1 MSITVIKRNGSK
13 EPLAVEKW
21 QAQVA
26 KVCKGIA
33 DVSQSMIEIKAQP
46 HFYDG
51 ITTEEIDGTTL
62 RAIVNLI
69 DIEHNPDV
77 GHVNYQY
84 VAGKQRLSMLRKD
97 VYGQYDPPHLYDIV
111 KKNVSVGLYTEE
123 LLEWYTEEEWNRMN
137 DFIDHEKDEQ
147 YSYAAI
153 EQLIEKYLVRNR
165 ATKEIYETPQVR
177 YMVAAATVFHKED
190 PQSSRMRYIREYY
203 NCASDGLFTLATP
216 VLAGLGTQTKQF
228 SSCVLIRSDD
238 NLDSIFASGE
248 MMAKYASKR
257 AGIGLEI
264 GRLRSLG
271 APIRGGEIQ
280 HTGMIPFLK
289 KWFGD
294 LRSCSQ
300 GGIRNAS
307 ATVFYPIWHLQFDDL
322 IVLKNNQGTEETR
335 VRHMDYGVVLSAFFW
350 RRFRN
355 RENITFFDPNEV
367 PDLYEAFYRNTEL
380 FEQLYVKYEKR
391 KDLRKKTMSAE
402 EVFKSGILKE
412 RTDTGRIYLVFIDNV
427 MNQGP
432 FDPEYHTIYQSNLCC
447 EILLPTKSFRRLDDD
462 TGRIALCTLGSI
474 NWGAFR
480 NPEDMRRA
488 CRILQ
493 RSLCNILDYQDF
505 LSIQSKLSNDELQPL
520 GIGVTNLA
528 YWHAKRSYKYGDNDA
543 LAEVKVW
550 MEHQA
555 FYLTEST
562 IELAKERG
570 RCKDS
575 DRTRYGQ
582 GQFPWERRA
591 QGVNQLTDFAPEL
604 DWEHLRQ
611 EMKTHGVR
619 NATLMAIAPVESSS
633 VVINSTNGI
642 EMPMSLI
649 STKESKAGSLTQ
661 VVPEYNRL
669 KNKYQLMWEQ
679 RDCDGYLKTAA
690 VLAAYVDQSIS
701 TNTFYNPAHF
711 PDRKVPTTLI
721 AKNLMQAHVWGLK
734 TFYYSLINKAG
745 SKAINEATPE
755 VHYNGFYNER
765 EVETSIEEDD
775 CEACK
780 L

>member
-1 MSITVIKRNGSK
+1 
-13 EPLAVEKW
+13 
-21 QAQVA
+21 
-26 KVCKGIA
+26 
-33 DVSQSMIEIKAQP
+33 MIEIKAQLS
-46 HFYDG
+46 FYDG
-51 ITTEEIDGTTL
+51 ITTEEIDEITL
-62 RAIVNLI
+62 RAIVDLI
-69 DIEHNPDV
+69 DVEHNPDI
-77 GHVNYQY
+77 GHTNYQY

-97 VYGQYDPPHLYDIV
+97 VYGSYTPPHLYEIV
-111 KKNVSVGLYTEE
+111 KKNVDTGLYSAE
-123 LLEWYTEEEWNRMN
+123 LLEWYTEDDWNRMN
-137 DFIDHEKDEQ
+137 DMLDHDKDEQ

-153 EQLIEKYLVRNR
+153 EQLIEKYLVKNR
-165 ATKEIYETPQVR
+165 ATKEIYETPQIR
-177 YMVAAATVFHKED
+177 YMVAAATVFHKEE
-190 PQSSRMRYIREYY
+190 PNSTRMRYIKEYY

-216 VLAGLGTQTKQF
+216 VLAGLGTPTKQF
-228 SSCVLIRSDD
+228 SSCVLIRADD
-238 NLDSIFASGE
+238 DLDSIFASGE

-264 GRLRSLG
+264 GRLRPLG
-271 APIRGGEIQ
+271 SPIRGGEIM

-350 RRFRN
+350 RRFKN
-355 RENITFFDPNEV
+355 KEDITFFDPNEV
-367 PDLYEAFYRNTEL
+367 PDLYEAFYRNTAQ
-380 FEQLYVKYEKR
+380 FEELYVRYEKR

-447 EILLPTKSFRRLDDD
+447 EILLPTRSFKRLDDEA
-462 TGRIALCTLGSI
+462 GRIALCTLGSI
-474 NWGAFR
+474 NWGSFR

-505 LSIQSKLSNDELQPL
+505 LSIQSKLSNDEIQPL

-528 YWHAKRSYKYGDNDA
+528 YWHAKRGLKYGEKDA
-543 LAEVKVW
+543 LQEVKSW

-555 FYLTEST
+555 FYLTEAT
-562 IELAKERG
+562 VELAKERG
-570 RCKDS
+570 PCVDS
-575 DRTRYGQ
+575 AKTRYGQ
-582 GQFPWERRA
+582 GTFPWELRA
-591 QGVNQLTDFAPEL
+591 NGVNQLADFKPEL
-604 DWEHLRQ
+604 DWETLRLD
-611 EMKTHGVR
+611 MKQYGVR

-633 VVINSTNGI
+633 VVIDSTNGI

-649 STKESKAGSLTQ
+649 TVKESKAGSFIQ
-661 VVPEYNRL
+661 VVPEYHKL

-679 RDCDGYLKTAA
+679 QDCDGYLKTAA

-701 TNTFYNPAHF
+701 TNTFYNPAHWA
-711 PDRKVPTTLI
+711 DRKVPTTLI
-721 AKNLMQAHVWGLK
+721 IKNLMQAHMWGLK

-745 SKAINEATPE
+745 SKAMAEPTPE
-755 VHYNGFYNER
+755 VHYNGFHNER
-765 EVETSIEEDD
+765 EVETSIDED

>member
-1 MSITVIKRNGSK
+1 MSTINVVKRNGNR
-13 EPLAVEKW
+13 EPMAIEKW
-21 QAQVA
+21 QTQVA
-26 KVCKGIA
+26 KICSGIA
-33 DVSQSMIEIKAQP
+33 DVSQSMVEIKAQL

-51 ITTEEIDGTTL
+51 ITTKDIDGITL
-62 RAIVNLI
+62 RAIVDLI
-69 DIEHNPDV
+69 DVESNPDV
-77 GHVNYQY
+77 GHTNYQY

-97 VYGQYDPPHLYDIV
+97 VYGSYEPPRLYDIV
-111 KKNVSVGLYTEE
+111 KRNVETGLYTPE
-123 LLEWYTEEEWNRMN
+123 LLEWYSEEDWDKMN
-137 DFIDHEKDEQ
+137 TVIDHSRDEQ

-153 EQLIEKYLVRNR
+153 EQLIEKYLVKNR
-165 ATKEIYETPQVR
+165 STKEIYETPQVR
-177 YMVAAATVFHKED
+177 YMVAAATVFHKEE
-190 PQSSRMRYIREYY
+190 PNSARLRYIKEYY

-216 VLAGLGTQTKQF
+216 VLAGLGTPTKQF

-264 GRLRSLG
+264 GRLRPLG
-271 APIRGGEIQ
+271 SPIRGGEIM

-307 ATVFYPIWHLQFDDL
+307 ATVFYPIWHHQFDDL

-350 RRFRN
+350 KRFKN
-355 RENITFFDPNEV
+355 KENITFFDPNQV
-367 PDLYEAFYRNTEL
+367 PELYEAFYSNTPR
-380 FEQLYVKYEKR
+380 FEELYVKYEKR
-391 KDLRKKTMSAE
+391 KDLRTKTMSAD
-402 EVFKSGILKE
+402 EVFRSGILKE

-427 MNQGP
+427 MKQGP

-447 EILLPTKSFRRLDDD
+447 EILLPTKSFNRLDDEE
-462 TGRIALCTLGSI
+462 GRIALCTLGSI

-493 RSLCNILDYQDF
+493 RSLNNILDYQDF
-505 LSIQSKLSNDELQPL
+505 LSIQSKLSNDEIRPL
-520 GIGVTNLA
+520 GIGITNLA
-528 YWHAKRSYKYGDNDA
+528 YWHAKRSLQYGDKDA
-543 LAEVKVW
+543 LAEVKSW

-555 FYLTEST
+555 YYLTEAT
-562 IELAKERG
+562 VELAKERG
-570 RCKDS
+570 ACLHS
-575 DRTRYGQ
+575 DKTRYGQ
-582 GQFPWERRA
+582 GVFPWELRA
-591 QGVNQLTDFAPEL
+591 NGVNELADFAPEL
-604 DWEHLRQ
+604 DWETLRVA
-611 EMKTHGVR
+611 MKEHGVR
-619 NATLMAIAPVESSS
+619 NATLMAVAPVESSS

-649 STKESKAGSLTQ
+649 SVKESKAGSLTQ
-661 VVPEYNRL
+661 VVPEYHKL
-669 KNKYQLMWEQ
+669 KNKYQMMWAQ
-679 RDCDGYLKTAA
+679 TDCAGYLKTAA
-690 VLAAYVDQSIS
+690 VIAAYVDQSIS
-701 TNTFYNPAHF
+701 TNTFYNPAHYA
-711 PDRKVPTTLI
+711 DRKVPTTLI
-721 AKNLMQAHVWGLK
+721 AKNLMQAHMWGLK

-745 SKAINEATPE
+745 SKGQDEAVAPLE
-755 VHYNGFYNER
+755 VIDFDDAE
-765 EVETSIEEDD
+765 D
-775 CEACK
+775 CESCK

>member
-1 MSITVIKRNGSK
+1 MSNITVIKRNGQR
-13 EPLAVEKW
+13 EPLTIEKW
-21 QAQVA
+21 QTQIA
-26 KVCKGIA
+26 KVCSGIA
-33 DVSQSMIEIKAQP
+33 DVSQSMIEIKSQP

-51 ITTEEIDGTTL
+51 ITTREVDEITL
-62 RAIVNLI
+62 RAIVDLI
-69 DIEHNPDV
+69 DVESNPDL
-77 GHVNYQY
+77 GHTNYQY

-97 VYGQYDPPHLYDIV
+97 VYGGYNVPHLYEIV
-111 KKNVSVGLYTEE
+111 KKNVEIGLYTPE
-123 LLEWYTEEEWNRMN
+123 LLQWYNEDDWNKMN
-137 DFIDHEKDEQ
+137 DMLDHEKDEQ

-153 EQLIEKYLVRNR
+153 EQLIEKYLVKNR
-165 ATKEIYETPQVR
+165 ATKEIYETPQIR
-177 YMVAAATVFHKED
+177 YMVAAATVFHREE
-190 PQSSRMRYIREYY
+190 PNTARMRYIKEYY
-203 NCASDGLFTLATP
+203 NAASDGLFTLATP
-216 VLAGLGTQTKQF
+216 VLAGLGTPTKQF

-238 NLDSIFASGE
+238 DLDSIFASGE

-264 GRLRSLG
+264 GRLRPLG
-271 APIRGGEIQ
+271 SPIRGGEIM

-307 ATVFYPIWHLQFDDL
+307 ATVFYPIWHHQFDDL

-350 RRFRN
+350 RRFKN
-355 RENITFFDPNEV
+355 KEDITFFDPNEV
-367 PDLYEAFYRNTEL
+367 PDLYQAFYANTTL
-380 FEQLYVKYEKR
+380 FEELYVKYEKR

-427 MNQGP
+427 QNQGP
-432 FDPEYHTIYQSNLCC
+432 FDPGYHTIYQSNLCC
-447 EILLPTKSFRRLDDD
+447 EILLPTKSFKRLDDEE
-462 TGRIALCTLGSI
+462 GRIALCTLGSI

-505 LSIQSKLSNDELQPL
+505 LSIQSKLSNDEIQPL
-520 GIGVTNLA
+520 GIGITNLA
-528 YWHAKRSYKYGDNDA
+528 YWHAKRSLRYGEKDA
-543 LAEVKVW
+543 LQEVKTW

-555 FYLTEST
+555 FYLTEAT
-562 IELAKERG
+562 VELAKERG
-570 RCKDS
+570 ACTHS
-575 DRTRYGQ
+575 DKTRYGQ
-582 GQFPWERRA
+582 GTFPWELRA
-591 QGVNQLTDFAPEL
+591 KGVNELADFTPEL
-604 DWEHLRQ
+604 DWETLRTQ
-611 EMKTHGVR
+611 MKEYGVR
-619 NATLMAIAPVESSS
+619 NATLMAVAPVESSS

-649 STKESKAGSLTQ
+649 STKESKAGSFVQ
-661 VVPEYNRL
+661 VVPEYHKL
-669 KNKYQLMWEQ
+669 KNKYQMMWEQ
-679 RDCDGYLKTAA
+679 TDCDGYIRTAA
-690 VLAAYVDQSIS
+690 VIAAYVDQSIS

-711 PDRKVPTTLI
+711 ADRKVPTTLI

-745 SKAINEATPE
+745 SKATDDLVQTIAQNYVE
-755 VHYNGFYNER
+755 VDG
-765 EVETSIEEDD
+765 IDDD

>member
-1 MSITVIKRNGSK
+1 MKNITVVKRSGQR
-13 EPLAVEKW
+13 EPLALEKW
-21 QAQVA
+21 QTQIA
-26 KVCKGIA
+26 KVCAGIA
-33 DVSQSMIEIKAQP
+33 DVSQSMIEIRTQL

-51 ITTEEIDGTTL
+51 ITTKEIDGITL
-62 RAIVNLI
+62 RAIVDLI
-69 DIEHNPDV
+69 DVEQNPDV
-77 GHVNYQY
+77 GHTNYQH

-97 VYGQYDPPHLYDIV
+97 VYGSYDPPHLCEIV
-111 KKNVSVGLYTEE
+111 KTNVATGLYTPE
-123 LLEWYTEEEWNRMN
+123 LLEWYSEEDWNRMQGM
-137 DFIDHEKDEQ
+137 IDHAKDEQ

-153 EQLIEKYLVRNR
+153 EQLIEKYLVKNR
-165 ATKEIYETPQVR
+165 STGKIYETPQVR
-177 YMVAAATVFHKED
+177 YMVAAATVFHKEE
-190 PQSSRMRYIREYY
+190 PNTARMRYIKEYY
-203 NCASDGLFTLATP
+203 NAASDGLFTLATP
-216 VLAGLGTQTKQF
+216 VLAGLGTPTKQF

-238 NLDSIFASGE
+238 DLDSIFASGE

-264 GRLRSLG
+264 GRLRPLG
-271 APIRGGEIQ
+271 SPIRGGEIM

-307 ATVFYPIWHLQFDDL
+307 ATVFYPIWHHQFDDL

-350 RRFRN
+350 RRFKHKQ
-355 RENITFFDPNEV
+355 NITFFDPNQV
-367 PDLYEAFYRNTEL
+367 PELYEAFYRDIKL
-380 FEQLYVKYEKR
+380 FEDLYVKYEAR
-391 KDLRKKTMSAE
+391 SDLRKKVMSAE

-447 EILLPTKSFRRLDDD
+447 EILLPTKPFKRLDDSD
-462 TGRIALCTLGSI
+462 GRIALCTLGSI

-505 LSIQSKLSNDELQPL
+505 LSIQSKLSNDEIQPL
-520 GIGVTNLA
+520 GIGITNLA
-528 YWHAKRSYKYGDNDA
+528 YWHAKRSLQYGESDA
-543 LAEVKVW
+543 LAEVKTW

-555 FYLTEST
+555 YYLTEAT
-562 IELAKERG
+562 VELAKERG
-570 RCKDS
+570 ACKDS
-575 DRTRYGQ
+575 HRTWYGK
-582 GQFPWERRA
+582 GIFPWERRA
-591 QGVNQLTDFAPEL
+591 VGVNELANFAPEL
-604 DWEHLRQ
+604 DWEPLR
-611 EMKTHGVR
+611 ELMKTHGVR
-619 NATLMAIAPVESSS
+619 NATLMAVAPVESSS

-649 STKESKAGSLTQ
+649 TVKESKAGSLTQ
-661 VVPEYNRL
+661 VVPEYHKL
-669 KNKYQLMWEQ
+669 KNKYQLMWAQ
-679 RDCDGYLKTAA
+679 KDCIGYLKTAC
-690 VLAAYVDQSIS
+690 VLAAYIDQSIS
-701 TNTFYNPAHF
+701 TNTFYNPAHW

-721 AKNLMQAHVWGLK
+721 ARNLMQAHHWGLK

-745 SKAINEATPE
+745 SKMIKEDAPAAMPE
-755 VHYNGFYNER
+755 IDFDL
-765 EVETSIEEDD
+765 EED

>member
-1 MSITVIKRNGSK
+1 MTQITVVKRSGRK
-13 EPLAVEKW
+13 EPLNLEKW
-21 QAQVA
+21 QSQIA
-26 KVCKGIA
+26 KVCAGIA
-33 DVSQSMIEIKAQP
+33 DVSQSMIEIRTQL

-51 ITTEEIDGTTL
+51 ITTAEIDGITL
-62 RAIVNLI
+62 RAIVDLI
-69 DIEHNPDV
+69 DVEQNPDV
-77 GHVNYQY
+77 GHTNYQY

-97 VYGQYDPPHLYDIV
+97 VYGSYEVPHLYEIV
-111 KKNVSVGLYTEE
+111 KKNIEVGLYTPE
-123 LLEWYTEEEWNRMN
+123 LLEWYTQDDWNRMN
-137 DFIDHEKDEQ
+137 DMLDHAKDEQ

-165 ATKEIYETPQVR
+165 ATKEIYETPQIR
-177 YMVAAATVFHKED
+177 YMVAAATVFHKEE
-190 PQSSRMRYIREYY
+190 PNSARMRYIKEYY
-203 NCASDGLFTLATP
+203 NAASDGLFTLATP
-216 VLAGLGTQTKQF
+216 VLAGLGTPTKQF

-238 NLDSIFASGE
+238 DLDSIFASGE

-271 APIRGGEIQ
+271 SPIRGGEIQ

-307 ATVFYPIWHLQFDDL
+307 ATVFYPIWHHQFDDL

-350 RRFRN
+350 RRFKN
-355 RENITFFDPNEV
+355 KENITFFDPNEV
-367 PDLYEAFYRNTEL
+367 PDLYEAFYRDTKL
-380 FEQLYVKYEKR
+380 FEELYVKYEAR
-391 KDLRKKTMSAE
+391 SDLRKKTMSAE

-432 FDPEYHTIYQSNLCC
+432 FDPEYHAIYQSNLCC
-447 EILLPTKSFRRLDDD
+447 EILLPTRPFKRLDDAK
-462 TGRIALCTLGSI
+462 GRIALCTLGSI

-480 NPEDMRRA
+480 HPEDMRRA

-505 LSIQSKLSNDELQPL
+505 LSIQSQLSNDEIQPL
-520 GIGVTNLA
+520 GIGITNLA
-528 YWHAKRSYKYGDNDA
+528 YWHAKRGFSYGDSDA
-543 LAEVKVW
+543 LGEVKSW

-555 FYLTEST
+555 FYLTEAT
-562 IELAKERG
+562 VELAKERG

-575 DRTRYGQ
+575 DKTWYGR
-582 GQFPWERRA
+582 GTFPWERRA
-591 QGVNQLTDFAPEL
+591 AGVNDLTDFTPEL
-604 DWEHLRQ
+604 NWEGLRA
-611 EMKTHGVR
+611 EMRAWGVR
-619 NATLMAIAPVESSS
+619 NATLMAVAPVESSS

-649 STKESKAGSLTQ
+649 TVKESKAGSLTQ
-661 VVPEYNRL
+661 VVPEYHKL

-679 RDCDGYLKTAA
+679 KDCDGYLKTAA
-690 VLAAYVDQSIS
+690 VIAAYVDQSIS
-701 TNTFYNPAHF
+701 TNTFYNPAHWA
-711 PDRKVPTTLI
+711 DRKVPTTLI
-721 AKNLMQAHVWGLK
+721 AKNLMQAHYWGLK

-745 SKAINEATPE
+745 SKQKSETAPLE
-755 VHYNGFYNER
+755 VIDFDD
-765 EVETSIEEDD
+765 VED

>member
-1 MSITVIKRNGSK
+1 MTKITVIKRDGTK
-13 EPLAVEKW
+13 EPLTIEKW

-51 ITTEEIDGTTL
+51 ITTEEIDGITL
-62 RAIVNLI
+62 RAIVDLI
-69 DIEHNPDV
+69 DVEHNPDV
-77 GHVNYQY
+77 GHTNYQY

-97 VYGQYDPPHLYDIV
+97 VYGDYQVPHLYTIV
-111 KKNVSVGLYTEE
+111 KKNVEVGLYTPE
-123 LLEWYTEEEWNRMN
+123 LLEWYTEDDWNRMN
-137 DFIDHEKDEQ
+137 DMLDHEKDET

-153 EQLIEKYLVRNR
+153 EQLIEKYLVKNR
-165 ATKEIYETPQVR
+165 ATKETYETPQIR
-177 YMVAAATVFHKED
+177 YMVAAATVFHKEE
-190 PQSSRMRYIREYY
+190 PNSARMRYIKEYY
-203 NCASDGLFTLATP
+203 SAASDGLFTLATP
-216 VLAGLGTQTKQF
+216 VLAGLGTPTKQF

-238 NLDSIFASGE
+238 DLDSIFASGE

-271 APIRGGEIQ
+271 SPIRGGEIQ

-307 ATVFYPIWHLQFDDL
+307 ATVFYPIWHHQFDDL

-350 RRFRN
+350 RRFKN
-355 RENITFFDPNEV
+355 KENITFFDPNEV
-367 PDLYEAFYRNTEL
+367 PDLYEAFYKNTEL
-380 FEQLYVKYEKR
+380 FEELYVKYEKR
-391 KDLRKKTMSAE
+391 KDLRKKTMNAE
-402 EVFKSGILKE
+402 DVFKGGILKE

-427 MNQGP
+427 MKQGP

-447 EILLPTKSFRRLDDD
+447 EILLPTKPFKRLDDAD
-462 TGRIALCTLGSI
+462 GRIALCTLGSI

-505 LSIQSKLSNDELQPL
+505 LSIQSKLSNDEIQPL
-520 GIGVTNLA
+520 GIGITNLA
-528 YWHAKRSYKYGDNDA
+528 YWHAKRGLRYGEKDA
-543 LAEVKVW
+543 LQDVKSW

-555 FYLTEST
+555 FYLTEAT
-562 IELAKERG
+562 VELAKERG
-570 RCKDS
+570 ACTHS
-575 DRTRYGQ
+575 DKTRYGQ
-582 GQFPWERRA
+582 GIFPWELRA
-591 QGVNQLTDFAPEL
+591 TGVNDLTNFAPEL
-604 DWEHLRQ
+604 DWETLRAN
-611 EMKTHGVR
+611 MKQYGVR
-619 NATLMAIAPVESSS
+619 NATLMAVAPVESSS

-649 STKESKAGSLTQ
+649 SVKESKAGSFVQ
-661 VVPEYNRL
+661 VVPEYHKL
-669 KNKYQLMWEQ
+669 KNKYQMMWEQ
-679 RDCDGYLKTAA
+679 KDCDGYLKTAA
-690 VLAAYVDQSIS
+690 VIAAYVDQSIS
-701 TNTFYNPAHF
+701 TNTFYNPAHWA
-711 PDRKVPTTLI
+711 DRKVPTTLI
-721 AKNLMQAHVWGLK
+721 AKNLMQSHYWGLK

-745 SKAINEATPE
+745 SKAMAEPTPE
-755 VHYNGFYNER
+755 MSTFQR
-765 EVETSIEEDD
+765 VEIDLLEDD

>member
-1 MSITVIKRNGSK
+1 MKSITVVKRSGRR
-13 EPLAVEKW
+13 EPLQIEKW

-26 KVCKGIA
+26 KVCAGIA
-33 DVSQSMIEIKAQP
+33 DVSQSMIEIKAQL

-51 ITTEEIDGTTL
+51 ITTKEIDGITL
-62 RAIVNLI
+62 RAIVDLI
-69 DIEHNPDV
+69 DVESNPDV
-77 GHVNYQY
+77 GHTNYQY

-97 VYGQYDPPHLYDIV
+97 VYGSYDPPHLYDIV
-111 KKNVSVGLYTEE
+111 KTNVATGLYTPE
-123 LLEWYTEEEWNRMN
+123 LLEWYTEDDWNRMN
-137 DFIDHEKDEQ
+137 DMIDHAKDES
-147 YSYAAI
+147 YSYAAV
-153 EQLIEKYLVRNR
+153 EQLIEKYLVKNR
-165 ATKEIYETPQVR
+165 STGQIYETPQVR
-177 YMVAAATVFHKED
+177 YMVAAATVFHTEE
-190 PQSSRMRYIREYY
+190 PNTARMRYIKEYY
-203 NCASDGLFTLATP
+203 NAASDGLFTLATP
-216 VLAGLGTQTKQF
+216 VLAGLGTPTKQF

-238 NLDSIFASGE
+238 DLDSIFASGE

-264 GRLRSLG
+264 GRLRPLG
-271 APIRGGEIQ
+271 SPIRGGEIM

-350 RRFRN
+350 RRFKN
-355 RENITFFDPNEV
+355 KENITFFDPNQV
-367 PDLYEAFYRNTEL
+367 PDLYEAFYQNTVL
-380 FEQLYVKYEKR
+380 FEELYVKYEK
-391 KDLRKKTMSAE
+391 DSTLRKKTMSAE
-402 EVFKSGILKE
+402 EVFRSGILKE

-447 EILLPTKSFRRLDDD
+447 EILLPTKPFKRLDDRD
-462 TGRIALCTLGSI
+462 GRIALCTLGSI

-505 LSIQSKLSNDELQPL
+505 LSIQSQLSNDEIQPL
-520 GIGVTNLA
+520 GIGITNLA
-528 YWHAKRSYKYGDNDA
+528 YWHAKRSLKYGERDA
-543 LAEVKVW
+543 LAEVKTW

-555 FYLTEST
+555 YYLTEAT
-562 IELAKERG
+562 VELAKERG

-575 DRTRYGQ
+575 DKTRYGQ
-582 GQFPWERRA
+582 GVFPWELRA
-591 QGVNQLTDFAPEL
+591 QGVNELTDFTPDPAL
-604 DWEHLRQ
+604 DWNTLRGNMQ
-611 EMKTHGVR
+611 AHGVR
-619 NATLMAIAPVESSS
+619 NATLMAVAPVESSS

-649 STKESKAGSLTQ
+649 SVKESKAGSLTQ
-661 VVPEYNRL
+661 VVPEYHRL
-669 KNKYQLMWEQ
+669 KNRYQMMWAQ
-679 RDCDGYLKTAA
+679 KDCVGYLKTAA
-690 VLAAYVDQSIS
+690 VLAAYIDQSIS

-711 PDRKVPTTLI
+711 ADRKVPTTLI
-721 AKNLMQAHVWGLK
+721 ARNLMQAHHWGIK
-734 TFYYSLINKAG
+734 TFYYSLINKQGARAA
-745 SKAINEATPE
+745 KEEAPLAAIDFDDAE
-755 VHYNGFYNER
+755 
-765 EVETSIEEDD
+765 D
-775 CEACK
+775 CESCK

>member
-1 MSITVIKRNGSK
+1 MKQITVQKRSGRR
-13 EPLAVEKW
+13 EPLALEKW
-21 QAQVA
+21 QAQIA
-26 KVCKGIA
+26 KVCAGIA
-33 DVSQSMIEIKAQP
+33 DVSQSMIEIKAQL

-51 ITTEEIDGTTL
+51 ITTTEIDGITL
-62 RAIVNLI
+62 RAIVDLI
-69 DIEHNPDV
+69 DVESNPDV
-77 GHVNYQY
+77 GHTNYQY

-97 VYGQYDPPHLYDIV
+97 VYGSYDPPHLYEIV
-111 KKNVSVGLYTEE
+111 KKNVATGLYTPE
-123 LLEWYTEEEWNRMN
+123 LLEWYSEEDWNRMN
-137 DFIDHEKDEQ
+137 DMIDHAKDEQ
-147 YSYAAI
+147 YSYAAV

-165 ATKEIYETPQVR
+165 STKEIYETPQVR
-177 YMVAAATVFHKED
+177 YMVAAATVFHREE
-190 PQSSRMRYIREYY
+190 PNSARMRYIKEYY
-203 NCASDGLFTLATP
+203 TAASDGLFTLATP
-216 VLAGLGTQTKQF
+216 VLAGLGTPTKQF

-238 NLDSIFASGE
+238 DLDSIFASGE

-264 GRLRSLG
+264 GRLRPLG
-271 APIRGGEIQ
+271 SPIRGGEIM

-307 ATVFYPIWHLQFDDL
+307 ATVFYPIWHHQFDDL

-350 RRFRN
+350 RRFKN
-355 RENITFFDPNEV
+355 KENITFFDPNEV
-367 PDLYEAFYRNTEL
+367 PDLYEAFYANTER
-380 FEQLYVKYEKR
+380 FEKLYVEYEKR
-391 KDLRKKTMSAE
+391 KDLRTKVMSAE

-427 MNQGP
+427 QNQGP
-432 FDPEYHTIYQSNLCC
+432 FDTEYHTIYQSNLCC
-447 EILLPTKSFRRLDDD
+447 EILLPTKPFKRLDDAE
-462 TGRIALCTLGSI
+462 GRIALCTLGSI

-505 LSIQSKLSNDELQPL
+505 LSIQSQLSNDEIQPL
-520 GIGVTNLA
+520 GIGITNLA
-528 YWHAKRSYKYGDNDA
+528 YWHAKRGLQYGDKDA
-543 LAEVKVW
+543 LAEVKSW

-555 FYLTEST
+555 FYLTEAT
-562 IELAKERG
+562 VELSKERG

-575 DRTRYGQ
+575 DRTWYGK
-582 GQFPWERRA
+582 GVFPWERRSA
-591 QGVNQLTDFAPEL
+591 GVNELTDFTPEL
-604 DWEHLRQ
+604 NWEGLRA
-611 EMKTHGVR
+611 EMRAYGVR

-649 STKESKAGSLTQ
+649 SVKESKAGSLTQ
-661 VVPEYNRL
+661 VVPEYHKL
-669 KNKYQLMWEQ
+669 KNRYQMMWAQ
-679 RDCDGYLKTAA
+679 KDCAGYLKTAA

-711 PDRKVPTTLI
+711 ADRKVPTTLI
-721 AKNLMQAHVWGLK
+721 AKNLMQAHYWGLK
-734 TFYYSLINKAG
+734 TFYYSLINKQG
-745 SKAINEATPE
+745 SKQRDEEAAPLE
-755 VHYNGFYNER
+755 IIDFDLEGE
-765 EVETSIEEDD
+765 D

>member
-1 MSITVIKRNGSK
+1 MKNITVVKRSGAR
-13 EPLAVEKW
+13 EPLALEKW
-21 QAQVA
+21 QTQIA
-26 KVCKGIA
+26 KVCAGIA
-33 DVSQSMIEIKAQP
+33 DVSQSMIEIRTQL

-51 ITTEEIDGTTL
+51 ITTKEIDGITL
-62 RAIVNLI
+62 RAIVDLI
-69 DIEHNPDV
+69 DVEQNPDV
-77 GHVNYQY
+77 GHTNYQH

-97 VYGQYDPPHLYDIV
+97 VYGSYDPPHLYNIV
-111 KKNVSVGLYTEE
+111 KTNVATGLYTPE
-123 LLEWYTEEEWNRMN
+123 LLEWYSEDDWNRMQGM
-137 DFIDHEKDEQ
+137 IDHAKDEQ

-153 EQLIEKYLVRNR
+153 EQLIEKYLVKNR
-165 ATKEIYETPQVR
+165 STGKIYETPQVR
-177 YMVAAATVFHKED
+177 YMVAAATVFHKEE
-190 PQSSRMRYIREYY
+190 PNTARMRYIKEYY
-203 NCASDGLFTLATP
+203 NAASDGLFTLATP
-216 VLAGLGTQTKQF
+216 VLAGLGTPTKQF

-238 NLDSIFASGE
+238 DLDSIFASGE

-264 GRLRSLG
+264 GRLRPLG
-271 APIRGGEIQ
+271 SPIRGGEIM

-307 ATVFYPIWHLQFDDL
+307 ATVFYPIWHHQFDDL

-350 RRFRN
+350 RRFKHKQ
-355 RENITFFDPNEV
+355 NITFFDPNEV
-367 PDLYEAFYRNTEL
+367 PELYEAFYRDIKL
-380 FEQLYVKYEKR
+380 FEDLYVKYETR
-391 KDLRKKTMSAE
+391 SDLRKKVMSAE

-447 EILLPTKSFRRLDDD
+447 EILLPTKPFKRLDDSD
-462 TGRIALCTLGSI
+462 GRIALCTLGSI

-505 LSIQSKLSNDELQPL
+505 LSIQSKLSNDEIQPL
-520 GIGVTNLA
+520 GIGITNLA
-528 YWHAKRSYKYGDNDA
+528 YWHAKRSLQYGESDA
-543 LAEVKVW
+543 LAEVKTW

-555 FYLTEST
+555 YYLTEAT
-562 IELAKERG
+562 VELAKERG
-570 RCKDS
+570 PCKDS
-575 DRTRYGQ
+575 HRTWYGK
-582 GQFPWERRA
+582 GVFPWERRA
-591 QGVNQLTDFAPEL
+591 VGVNELVNFAPEL
-604 DWEHLRQ
+604 DWEPLRAL
-611 EMKTHGVR
+611 MKEHGVR
-619 NATLMAIAPVESSS
+619 NATLMAVAPVESSS

-649 STKESKAGSLTQ
+649 TVKESKAGSLTQ
-661 VVPEYNRL
+661 VVPEYHRL
-669 KNKYQLMWEQ
+669 KNKYQLMWAQ
-679 RDCDGYLKTAA
+679 KDCIGYLKTAC
-690 VLAAYVDQSIS
+690 VLAAYIDQSIS
-701 TNTFYNPAHF
+701 TNTFYNPAHW

-721 AKNLMQAHVWGLK
+721 ARNLMQAHHWGLK

-745 SKAINEATPE
+745 SKMVKEDAPAPMLEID
-755 VHYNGFYNER
+755 FDL
-765 EVETSIEEDD
+765 EED

>member
-1 MSITVIKRNGSK
+1 MKNITVVKRSGAR
-13 EPLAVEKW
+13 EPLALEKW
-21 QAQVA
+21 QTQIA
-26 KVCKGIA
+26 KVCAGIA
-33 DVSQSMIEIKAQP
+33 DVSQSMIEIRTQL

-51 ITTEEIDGTTL
+51 ITTKEIDGITL
-62 RAIVNLI
+62 RAIVDLI
-69 DIEHNPDV
+69 DVEQNPDV
-77 GHVNYQY
+77 GHTNYQH

-97 VYGQYDPPHLYDIV
+97 VYGSYDPPHLYDIV
-111 KKNVSVGLYTEE
+111 KTNVATGLYTPE
-123 LLEWYTEEEWNRMN
+123 LLEWYNEDDWNRMQGM
-137 DFIDHEKDEQ
+137 IDHAKDEQ

-153 EQLIEKYLVRNR
+153 EQLIEKYLVKNR
-165 ATKEIYETPQVR
+165 STGKIYETPQVR
-177 YMVAAATVFHKED
+177 YMVAAATVFHKEE
-190 PQSSRMRYIREYY
+190 PNTARMRYIKEYY
-203 NCASDGLFTLATP
+203 NAASDGLFTLATP
-216 VLAGLGTQTKQF
+216 VLAGLGTPTKQF

-238 NLDSIFASGE
+238 DLDSIFASGE

-264 GRLRSLG
+264 GRLRPLG
-271 APIRGGEIQ
+271 SPIRGGEIM

-307 ATVFYPIWHLQFDDL
+307 ATVFYPIWHHQFDDL

-350 RRFRN
+350 RRFKHKQ
-355 RENITFFDPNEV
+355 NITFFDPNQV
-367 PDLYEAFYRNTEL
+367 PELYEAFYSNTAL
-380 FEQLYVKYEKR
+380 FEDLYVKYEAR
-391 KDLRKKTMSAE
+391 SDLRKKVMSAE

-447 EILLPTKSFRRLDDD
+447 EILLPTKPFKRLDDSD
-462 TGRIALCTLGSI
+462 GRIALCTLGSI

-505 LSIQSKLSNDELQPL
+505 LSIQSKLSNDEIQPL
-520 GIGVTNLA
+520 GIGITNLA
-528 YWHAKRSYKYGDNDA
+528 YWHAKRSLQYGESDA
-543 LAEVKVW
+543 LAEVKTW

-555 FYLTEST
+555 YYLTEAT
-562 IELAKERG
+562 VELAKERG
-570 RCKDS
+570 PCKDS
-575 DRTRYGQ
+575 HRTWYGK
-582 GQFPWERRA
+582 GVFPWERRA
-591 QGVNQLTDFAPEL
+591 VGVNELVNFAPEL
-604 DWEHLRQ
+604 DWEPLRAL
-611 EMKTHGVR
+611 MKEHGVR
-619 NATLMAIAPVESSS
+619 NATLMAVAPVESSS

-649 STKESKAGSLTQ
+649 TVKESKAGSLTQ
-661 VVPEYNRL
+661 VVPEYHKL
-669 KNKYQLMWEQ
+669 KNKYQLMWAQ
-679 RDCDGYLKTAA
+679 KDCIGYLKTAC
-690 VLAAYVDQSIS
+690 VLAAYIDQSIS
-701 TNTFYNPAHF
+701 TNTFYNPAHW

-721 AKNLMQAHVWGLK
+721 ARNLMQAHYWGLK

-745 SKAINEATPE
+745 SKQTAEAAPLE
-755 VHYNGFYNER
+755 VIDFDLEGE
-765 EVETSIEEDD
+765 D

>member
-1 MSITVIKRNGSK
+1 MTQITVVKRSGQK
-13 EPLAVEKW
+13 EPLHIDKW

-26 KVCKGIA
+26 KVCQGIA
-33 DVSQSMIEIKAQP
+33 DVSQSMIEIKAQL

-51 ITTEEIDGTTL
+51 ITTTEIDGITL
-62 RAIVNLI
+62 RAIVDLI
-69 DIEHNPDV
+69 DIESNPDI
-77 GHVNYQY
+77 GHTNYQY

-97 VYGQYDPPHLYDIV
+97 VYGTYDVPHLYEIV
-111 KKNVSVGLYTEE
+111 KKNVAIGLYTSE
-123 LLEWYTEEEWNRMN
+123 LLEWYTEEDWNRMN
-137 DFIDHEKDEQ
+137 DMLDHDKDEG

-165 ATKEIYETPQVR
+165 ATKEIYETPQIR
-177 YMVAAATVFHKED
+177 YMVAAATVFHKEE
-190 PQSSRMRYIREYY
+190 PGSARMRYIKEYY

-216 VLAGLGTQTKQF
+216 VLAGLGTPTKQF

-248 MMAKYASKR
+248 MMAKYAAKR

-264 GRLRSLG
+264 GRLRPLG
-271 APIRGGEIQ
+271 APIRGGEVM

-307 ATVFYPIWHLQFDDL
+307 ATVFYPIWHYQFDDL

-335 VRHMDYGVVLSAFFW
+335 VRHMDYGVVLNAMFW
-350 RRFRN
+350 RRFKN
-355 RENITFFDPNEV
+355 KENITFFDPNEV
-367 PDLYEAFYRNTEL
+367 PDLYEAFYQNTER
-380 FEQLYVKYEKR
+380 FEELYVKYEKR
-391 KDLRKKTMSAE
+391 KDLRTKTMAAE
-402 EVFKSGILKE
+402 DVFKGGILKE

-427 MNQGP
+427 QNQGP

-447 EILLPTKSFRRLDDD
+447 EILLPTKSFTRLDDAE
-462 TGRIALCTLGSI
+462 GRIALCTLGSI

-505 LSIQSKLSNDELQPL
+505 LSIQSQLSNQEIQPL
-520 GIGVTNLA
+520 GIGITNLA
-528 YWHAKRSYKYGDNDA
+528 YWHAKRGLQYGEKDA
-543 LAEVKVW
+543 LQEVKSW

-555 FYLTEST
+555 YYLTEAT
-562 IELAKERG
+562 VELAKERG
-570 RCKDS
+570 PCS
-575 DRTRYGQ
+575 HSGLTRYGQ
-582 GQFPWERRA
+582 GVFPWELRA
-591 QGVNQLTDFAPEL
+591 KAVNELANFKPEL
-604 DWEHLRQ
+604 DWEKLRGM
-611 EMKTHGVR
+611 MKVYGVR
-619 NATLMAIAPVESSS
+619 NATLMAVAPVESSS

-649 STKESKAGSLTQ
+649 TVKESKAGSLIQ
-661 VVPEYNRL
+661 VAPEYNKL
-669 KNKYQLMWEQ
+669 KNKYQLMWDQ
-679 RDCDGYLKTAA
+679 KDCIGYLKTAA
-690 VLAAYVDQSIS
+690 VIQAYVDQSIS
-701 TNTFYNPAHF
+701 SNTFYNPAHF
-711 PDRKVPTTLI
+711 ADRKVPTTLI
-721 AKNLMQAHVWGLK
+721 AKNLMNAHRFGIK
-734 TFYYSLINKAG
+734 TFYYSLINKQG
-745 SKAINEATPE
+745 SKGQDEPVEDGKLE
-755 VHYNGFYNER
+755 VVDFDDQE
-765 EVETSIEEDD
+765 D
-775 CEACK
+775 CESCK

>member
-1 MSITVIKRNGSK
+1 MKNITVVKRSGQR
-13 EPLAVEKW
+13 EPLALEKW
-21 QAQVA
+21 QAQIA
-26 KVCKGIA
+26 KICSGIA
-33 DVSQSMIEIKAQP
+33 DVSQSMIEIRTQL

-51 ITTEEIDGTTL
+51 ITTKEIDGITL
-62 RAIVNLI
+62 RAIVDLI
-69 DIEHNPDV
+69 DVESNPDV
-77 GHVNYQY
+77 GHTNYQY

-97 VYGQYDPPHLYDIV
+97 VYGSYQPPHLYEIV
-111 KKNVSVGLYTEE
+111 KKNVATGLYTSE
-123 LLEWYTEEEWNRMN
+123 LLEWYDEADWNRMN
-137 DFIDHEKDEQ
+137 DMLDHVKDEQ

-177 YMVAAATVFHKED
+177 YMIAAATVFHQEE
-190 PQSSRMRYIREYY
+190 PNSARMRYIKEYY
-203 NCASDGLFTLATP
+203 NAASDGLFTLATP
-216 VLAGLGTQTKQF
+216 VLAGLGTPTKQF

-238 NLDSIFASGE
+238 DLDSIFASGE

-264 GRLRSLG
+264 GRLRPLG
-271 APIRGGEIQ
+271 SPIRGGEIM

-307 ATVFYPIWHLQFDDL
+307 ATVFYPIWHHQFDDL

-350 RRFRN
+350 RRFKN
-355 RENITFFDPNEV
+355 KENITFFDPNEV
-367 PDLYEAFYRNTEL
+367 PDLYEAFYQNTAR
-380 FEQLYVKYEKR
+380 FEELYVKYEKQAG
-391 KDLRKKTMSAE
+391 LRKKTMSAE

-427 MNQGP
+427 MSQGP

-447 EILLPTKSFRRLDDD
+447 EILLPTKSFKRLDDD
-462 TGRIALCTLGSI
+462 QGRIALCTLGSI

-505 LSIQSKLSNDELQPL
+505 LSIQSKLSNDEIQPL
-520 GIGVTNLA
+520 GIGITNLA
-528 YWHAKRSYKYGDNDA
+528 YWHAKRSFQYGDADA
-543 LAEVKVW
+543 LAEVKTW

-555 FYLTEST
+555 YYLTEASV
-562 IELAKERG
+562 ELAKERG

-582 GQFPWERRA
+582 GIFPWERRA
-591 QGVNQLTDFAPEL
+591 AGANELTDFSPEL
-604 DWEHLRQ
+604 NWEGLRA
-611 EMKTHGVR
+611 EMRSYGVR

-649 STKESKAGSLTQ
+649 TVKESKAGSLTQ
-661 VVPEYNRL
+661 VVPEYHKL
-669 KNKYQLMWEQ
+669 KNKYQQMWAQ
-679 RDCDGYLKTAA
+679 QDCDGYLKTAA
-690 VLAAYVDQSIS
+690 VLQVYVDQSIS

-711 PDRKVPTTLI
+711 PERKVPTTLI
-721 AKNLMQAHVWGLK
+721 AKNLMLAHHWGIK
-734 TFYYSLINKAG
+734 TFYYSLINKQG
-745 SKAINEATPE
+745 SKMKAEDEAAPLE
-755 VHYNGFYNER
+755 EIDFDD
-765 EVETSIEEDD
+765 VED
-775 CEACK
+775 CIACK

>member
-1 MSITVIKRNGSK
+1 MKINVTKRSGIK
-13 EPLAVEKW
+13 EPLTLEKW

-26 KVCKGIA
+26 TVCKGIA
-33 DVSQSMIEIKAQP
+33 DVSPSMIEIKSQL

-51 ITTEEIDGTTL
+51 ITTTEIDEITL
-62 RAIVNLI
+62 RAIVDLI
-69 DIEHNPDV
+69 DVEHNSDV
-77 GHVNYQY
+77 GHTNYQY
-84 VAGKQRLSMLRKD
+84 VAGKQRVSMLRKD
-97 VYGQYDPPHLYDIV
+97 VYGSYNVPHLYEIV
-111 KKNVSVGLYTEE
+111 KKNVATGLYTDE
-123 LLEWYTEEEWNRMN
+123 LLSWYTEEDWNKMN
-137 DFIDHEKDEQ
+137 DMLDHSKDEH

-153 EQLIEKYLVRNR
+153 EQLIEKYLVKNR
-165 ATKEIYETPQVR
+165 STKEIYETPQIR
-177 YMVAAATVFHKED
+177 YMVAAATVFHKEE
-190 PQSSRMRYIREYY
+190 PNAARMRYIKEYY
-203 NCASDGLFTLATP
+203 NAASDGLFTLATP
-216 VLAGLGTQTKQF
+216 VLAGLGTPTKQF

-238 NLDSIFASGE
+238 DLDSIFASGE

-264 GRLRSLG
+264 GRLRPLG
-271 APIRGGEIQ
+271 SPIRGGEIM

-307 ATVFYPIWHLQFDDL
+307 ATIFYPIWHHQFDDL

-350 RRFRN
+350 RRFKN
-355 RENITFFDPNEV
+355 KEQITFFDPNEV
-367 PDLYEAFYRNTEL
+367 PDLYEAFYQNTER
-380 FEQLYVKYEKR
+380 FEELYVKYER
-391 KDLRKKTMSAE
+391 TPGLRKKTMSAE

-447 EILLPTKSFRRLDDD
+447 EILLPTKSFKRLDDSD
-462 TGRIALCTLGSI
+462 GRIALCTLGSI

-488 CRILQ
+488 CRILH
-493 RSLCNILDYQDF
+493 RSLNNILDYQDF
-505 LSIQSKLSNDELQPL
+505 LSIQSKLSNDEIRPL
-520 GIGVTNLA
+520 GIGITNLA
-528 YWHAKRSYKYGDNDA
+528 YWHAKRSLRYGEKDS
-543 LAEVKVW
+543 LAEVKTW
-550 MEHQA
+550 MEHLS
-555 FYLTEST
+555 FYLTEASV
-562 IELAKERG
+562 ELAQERG
-570 RCKDS
+570 RCEHS
-575 DRTRYGQ
+575 DKTRYGQ
-582 GQFPWERRA
+582 GIFPWELRA
-591 QGVNQLTDFAPEL
+591 NGVNELANFEPEL
-604 DWEHLRQ
+604 NWEGLRA
-611 EMKTHGVR
+611 MMRSYGVR
-619 NATLMAIAPVESSS
+619 NATQMAVAPVESSS

-649 STKESKAGSLTQ
+649 SVKESKAGSFVQ
-661 VVPEYNRL
+661 VVPEYHKL

-679 RDCDGYLKTAA
+679 KDCDGYLKTAA
-690 VLAAYVDQSIS
+690 VIAAYVDQSIS

-745 SKAINEATPE
+745 SKSQDETVLDLPS
-755 VHYNGFYNER
+755 GFNDMDD
-765 EVETSIEEDD
+765 SD